1 MPKLVSVAQMQAIE
15 AAADALGVSYA
26 LMMAR
31 AGRATA
37 DLARQLLPLEAPTP
51 RILVLVGHGN
61 NGGDGLVAA
70 RHLAEQGANVACY
83 LARERA
89 DGLAEAAQKAGVTI
103 LHADLDTLRQL
114 AAAADLIVDALLGT
128 GAKPPVRGT
137 VREIL
142 LNVRR
147 ALEERLAQSLLDR
160 KPTSYPLQALPS
172 ALPPKRP
179 RILAVDLPSGV
190 DADSGAIDV
199 DCTLPADAT
208 ITFEAVKHG
217 LLSATAAEYVGA
229 LHVAPLDLPPDLP
242 ELTAIRH
249 HVVEAQQVA
258 ALLPRRPLDANKG
271 TFGRALIL
279 GGSERYIGA
288 AGLAA
293 QAAYRIGT
301 GLVTVAAPKPVVSA
315 LAAALPEVTWLPL
328 PNGSEEGEKTLTDA
342 AISLA
347 MTEVPDYDAL
357 LIGVGMGRAFNA
369 FALME
374 TILTQ
379 AEGQLPPMV
388 IDADGLN
395 MLATMNEWWAKIPPH
410 TILTPHPGEMA
421 RLAKLHTED
430 GRSPAQL
437 VQADR
442 LRLATEKAAQ
452 WRCIVVLKGAFTV
465 IAAPEGDV
473 AVLPFA
479 EPALA
484 RAGTGDVLAGMITG
498 LLAQGLRPFEA
509 ALSAAYLHGLSGQL
523 AAEPTP
529 SSVLAHD
536 VIAHLPQALAALENS
551 RRLR

>member
-1 MPKLVSVAQMQAIE
+1 MQAIE
-15 AAADALGVSYA
+15 AAADASGVSYA

-37 DLARQLLPLEAPTP
+37 DLACQLLPQGLATP
-51 RILVLVGHGN
+51 RVLVLVGHGN

-70 RHLAEQGANVACY
+70 RHLAEQGMNVSCY
-83 LARERA
+83 LARERT
-89 DGLAEAAQKAGVTI
+89 DNLAEAARSAGVT
-103 LHADLDTLRQL
+103 LLCDDLDTLRQL
-114 AAAADLIVDALLGT
+114 AAEADLIIDALLGT
-128 GAKPPVRGT
+128 GAKPPVRGV
-137 VREIL
+137 VREVL

-147 ALEERLAQSLLDR
+147 AIEARAAQVSSDR
-160 KPTSYPLQALPS
+160 IATSYNLHALPS
-172 ALPPKRP
+172 ASAPNRL
-179 RILAVDLPSGV
+179 RILAVDLPSGI
-190 DADSGAIDV
+190 DADSGALDP
-199 DCTLPADAT
+199 DCVLRADAT
-208 ITFEAVKHG
+208 ITFEAVKYG
-217 LLSATAAEYVGA
+217 LLSMPAAEYVGT
-229 LHVAPLDLPPDLP
+229 LHVAPLHLPATLP
-242 ELTAIRH
+242 ELMAIRH
-249 HVVEAQQVA
+249 HVVGAQQVA

-271 TFGRALIL
+271 TFGKVLIL

-293 QAAYRIGT
+293 QAAYRVGA

-315 LAAALPEVTWLPL
+315 LAAALLEVTWLPL

-342 AISLA
+342 AISLS

-369 FALME
+369 FTLIE

-395 MLATMNEWWAKIPPH
+395 MLATMDEWWAKIPPN

-421 RLAKLHTED
+421 RLAKVRAEG
-430 GRSPAQL
+430 GRTPAQV

-442 LRLATEKAAQ
+442 VRLAMEKAAE
-452 WRCIVVLKGAFTV
+452 WRCLVVLKGAFTV
-465 IAAPEGDV
+465 IATPEGEV

-484 RAGTGDVLAGMITG
+484 RAGTGDVLAGMIAG
-498 LLAQGLRPFEA
+498 LLAQGLAPFEA
-509 ALSAAYLHGLSGQL
+509 ALSAAYLHGMSGRL
-523 AAEPTP
+523 AASNTP
-529 SSVLAHD
+529 SSVLAQD
-536 VIAHLPQALAALENS
+536 VIAQLPNAIAALEKS
-551 RRLR
+551 RQAR